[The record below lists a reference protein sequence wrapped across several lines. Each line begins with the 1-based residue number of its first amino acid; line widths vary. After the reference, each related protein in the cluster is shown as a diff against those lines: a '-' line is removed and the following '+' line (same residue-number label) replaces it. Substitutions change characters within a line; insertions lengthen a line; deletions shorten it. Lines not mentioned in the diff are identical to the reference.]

1 MRYIILLLILISSF
15 SYTAHGQTDTARHNY
30 NLFNP
35 VPKDK
40 MKDMETDRPDVTES
54 AYTVEAGHFQVE
66 SDLFKQVHNKSNGIK
81 SVQNNYNIANLKL
94 GLTEKM
100 DLQLVVPTYVSTTT
114 RELNTNKIIDKT
126 SGIDDLTLRLKYNI
140 WGNAGGKTALA
151 VLPFISFPTSSFANN
166 GVQGGVTFPF
176 ALKLNDEWNF
186 GSQAS
191 LSVVKEDDDKYYT
204 EYLYS
209 FTFGKELTK
218 QLSGFV
224 ESYVTYSAY
233 TKIADTYANGGL
245 IFSVTDNFNI
255 DAGINY
261 GLNSTADKLF
271 FVGFSF
277 RY

>member
-1 MRYIILLLILISSF
+1 MRYIILLISLGSLSSF
-15 SYTAHGQTDTARHNY
+15 AYGQTDTARHSY
-30 NLFNP
+30 SLFNP
-35 VPKDK
+35 VPRNK

-66 SDLFKQVHNKSNGIK
+66 SDLFKQVRNKIDGLKTLEND
-81 SVQNNYNIANLKL
+81 YNLANLKL

-114 RELNTNKIIDKT
+114 RDANTNKIINKT

-140 WGNAGGKTALA
+140 WGNADGKTALS
-151 VLPFISFPTSSFANN
+151 VLPFISLPTSSFADNK
-166 GVQGGVTFPF
+166 VQGGLTFPF
-176 ALKLNDEWNF
+176 ALKINEEWNF

-191 LSVVKEDDDKYYT
+191 FSVVNEEDDKYHT

-209 FTFGKELTK
+209 FTFGKKLTK

-224 ESYVTYSAY
+224 ESYVNYSAY

-255 DAGINY
+255 DAGVNY

>member
-1 MRYIILLLILISSF
+1 MRYIILLISLGSLSSF
-15 SYTAHGQTDTARHNY
+15 AYGQTDTARHSY
-30 NLFNP
+30 SLFNP
-35 VPKDK
+35 VPKNK

-66 SDLFKQVHNKSNGIK
+66 SDLFKQVRNKSDGVKIVEND
-81 SVQNNYNIANLKL
+81 YNLANLKL

-114 RELNTNKIIDKT
+114 RDAITNKIIDKT
-126 SGIDDLTLRLKYNI
+126 SGIDDLTLRLKYNL
-140 WGNAGGKTALA
+140 WGNAGGKTALS
-151 VLPFISFPTSSFANN
+151 VLPFISLPTSSFANN
-166 GVQGGVTFPF
+166 KVQGGLTFPF
-176 ALKLNDEWNF
+176 ALKINEEWNF

-191 LSVVKEDDDKYYT
+191 VSVVNEDDDKYHT

-209 FTFGKELTK
+209 FTFGKKLSK

-224 ESYVTYSAY
+224 ESYVNYSAY

-245 IFSVTDNFNI
+245 IFSATDNFNI

>member
-1 MRYIILLLILISSF
+1 MRYIILLLSIGSLCSVT
-15 SYTAHGQTDTARHNY
+15 YGQSDTGRHNY

-35 VPKDK
+35 VPKNK

-66 SDLFKQVHNKSNGIK
+66 SDLFKQVRNKSDGVKTVEND
-81 SVQNNYNIANLKL
+81 YNLANLKL

-100 DLQLVVPTYVSTTT
+100 DLQLVVPTFVSTTT
-114 RELNTNKIIDKT
+114 RDINTNKLIDKT

-140 WGNAGGKTALA
+140 WGNAGGKTALS
-151 VLPFISFPTSSFANN
+151 VLPFVSLPTSSFADNK
-166 GVQGGVTFPF
+166 VQGGLTLPF
-176 ALKLNDEWNF
+176 ALKINDEWNF

-191 LSVVKEDDDKYYT
+191 ISVVNEDDDKYHT

-209 FTFGKELTK
+209 FTFGKELSK
-218 QLSGFV
+218 QFSCFV
-224 ESYVTYSAY
+224 ESYVNYSAY

-245 IFSVTDNFNI
+245 IFSATDNFNI